1 MVVSGGCP
9 LVAEAPPQGK
19 RNRLVDLGQTAGN
32 IAPRQAGAGRMI
44 GGLQMLRGVAATLVV
59 LFHLQAAS
67 VYEGHEPG
75 LLGWFLGG
83 EVGVDVFFVLSGFV
97 IFYTA
102 RGREAL
108 GPGWFLRQ
116 RFWRIVPPY
125 WAVLALTLAALA
137 AHAVLRGD
145 WVDWPGPWEIVVS
158 VLLLPLPDQVLAV
171 AWTLTVE
178 GLFYLLFAATYFRFG
193 VWGAI
198 AGVALWSAVTF
209 GLKHLQ
215 LPFHPAFGVLLYSGV
230 VEFLYGGLIALAI
243 STGWRAGAIPAVVV
257 GTLGLA
263 AVVSGLVSINW
274 GRAWVAGLPAA
285 ALVYGL
291 SAGGWRMPRW
301 TLVWGEASYLLYLL
315 HLLVFSVA
323 GTLLRMAG
331 IAPYGS
337 VGMMLG
343 LGALSVAVSVGAT
356 VWVERPYRRWTK
368 GR

>member
-1 MVVSGGCP
+1 
-9 LVAEAPPQGK
+9 
-19 RNRLVDLGQTAGN
+19 
-32 IAPRQAGAGRMI
+32 MI

-67 VYEGHEPG
+67 IHEGHDPG
-75 LLGWFLGG
+75 FLLWFRGG

-97 IFYTA
+97 IFHA
-102 RGREAL
+102 VEGRRHL

-125 WAVLALTLAALA
+125 WAALGLTLLALAALG
-137 AHAVLRGD
+137 VVRGD
-145 WVDWPGPWEIVVS
+145 WAEWPSLWRIVLS
-158 VLLLPLPDQVLAV
+158 VLLLPLPDHVMAI

-193 VWGAI
+193 ARGAV
-198 AGVALWSAVTF
+198 AALALWSLVTL
-209 GLKHLQ
+209 GLTFLR
-215 LPFHPAFGVLLYSGV
+215 LPLDPVFGVVLYSGV
-230 VEFLYGGLIALAI
+230 IEFLYGGLIALAV
-243 STGWRAGAIPAVVV
+243 SAGWRAGAIPAVVV

-263 AVVSGLVSINW
+263 LVISGQVGLDW

-291 SAGGWRMPRW
+291 AAGGWRMPGW
-301 TLVWGEASYLLYLL
+301 VMVWGEASYLLYLL
-315 HLLVFSVA
+315 HLLVFSIA

-337 VGMMLG
+337 VGLLLG
-343 LGALSVAVSVGAT
+343 LGVLSVAVSVAAT
-356 VWVERPYRRWTK
+356 LWLERPYRRWAK